1 MTIEAK
7 LGDVVRLRKAHPCG
21 TYEGEVVRVGSDIGL
36 ECLRCQRRFLLARD
50 AFRRRLKG
58 FVSEI
63 D

>member
-1 MTIEAK
+1 MWSGCAK
-7 LGDVVRLRKAHPCG
+7 RIPAA